1 MGYSVPRDFSWIE
14 GYKLELGKFGKIEQG
29 QKVLISTFASFLTAI
44 AKISPHR
51 FEIFSKIHK
60 ILSPKS
66 RGNFVYQVCYSR
78 YHVSFYLWRI
88 GPVLKHC
95 KVPKYQD
102 HDYKCI
108 TKSGLT
114 NQCSENVKK
123 FKKNITGVSRV
134 KSLWSSIL
142 DV

>member
-1 MGYSVPRDFSWIE
+1 MFRGYNRIWPGGLVCGSSSVASDGAVWLAGWYSEGDLIGGYSVPRGFSWI
-14 GYKLELGKFGKIEQG
+14 GDYKLELDKFSKIEQD

-51 FEIFSKIHK
+51 FEIFSKVPK

-95 KVPKYQD
+95 KVPKY
-102 HDYKCI
+102 
-108 TKSGLT
+108 
-114 NQCSENVKK
+114 
-123 FKKNITGVSRV
+123 
-134 KSLWSSIL
+134 
-142 DV
+142 